1 MEEETILES
10 IFFDREQRVLANVS
24 DEERNVILEIERDG
38 NEDKLR
44 KLIEQFKEDRLRNK
58 IEEMLDYA
66 LEDVSKRYCASL
78 EKYYKQGFKD
88 GVNLIVI
95 PEYRYYGKKISSSR
109 IRKELEN
116 KNYNFVNK
124 LLGYEYKK

>member
-44 KLIEQFKEDRLRNK
+44 KLIEQVKEDRLRNK

-66 LEDVSKRYCASL
+66 LEDVSKRYCAIL

-88 GVNLIVI
+88 GVNLIV
-95 PEYRYYGKKISSSR
+95 ECVS
-109 IRKELEN
+109 
-116 KNYNFVNK
+116 
-124 LLGYEYKK
+124 

>member
-24 DEERNVILEIERDG
+24 DEERNLILEIKRDG

-44 KLIEQFKEDRLRNK
+44 KLIEQVKEDRLRNK

-66 LEDVSKRYCASL
+66 LEDVSKR
-78 EKYYKQGFKD
+78 
-88 GVNLIVI
+88 
-95 PEYRYYGKKISSSR
+95 
-109 IRKELEN
+109 
-116 KNYNFVNK
+116 
-124 LLGYEYKK
+124 

>member
-24 DEERNVILEIERDG
+24 DEERNVILEIKRDG

-44 KLIEQFKEDRLRNK
+44 KLIEQVKEDRLRNK

-66 LEDVSKRYCASL
+66 LEDVSKRHCASL

-88 GVNLIVI
+88 GVNLIV
-95 PEYRYYGKKISSSR
+95 ECVS
-109 IRKELEN
+109 
-116 KNYNFVNK
+116 
-124 LLGYEYKK
+124 

>member
-44 KLIEQFKEDRLRNK
+44 KLIEQVKEDRLRNK

-66 LEDVSKRYCASL
+66 LEDVSKRYRASL

-88 GVNLIVI
+88 GVNLIV
-95 PEYRYYGKKISSSR
+95 ECVS
-109 IRKELEN
+109 
-116 KNYNFVNK
+116 
-124 LLGYEYKK
+124 

>member
-38 NEDKLR
+38 N
-44 KLIEQFKEDRLRNK
+44 EDRLRNK

-88 GVNLIVI
+88 GVNLIV
-95 PEYRYYGKKISSSR
+95 ECVS
-109 IRKELEN
+109 
-116 KNYNFVNK
+116 
-124 LLGYEYKK
+124 

>member
-44 KLIEQFKEDRLRNK
+44 KLIEQVKEDRLRNK

-66 LEDVSKRYCASL
+66 LEDGAKRDCASL

-88 GVNLIVI
+88 GVNLIV
-95 PEYRYYGKKISSSR
+95 ECVS
-109 IRKELEN
+109 
-116 KNYNFVNK
+116 
-124 LLGYEYKK
+124 

>member
-44 KLIEQFKEDRLRNK
+44 KLIEQVKEDRLRNK

-66 LEDVSKRYCASL
+66 LEDVSKRYCDSL
-78 EKYYKQGFKD
+78 VKYYKQGFKD
-88 GVNLIVI
+88 GVNLIV
-95 PEYRYYGKKISSSR
+95 ECVS
-109 IRKELEN
+109 
-116 KNYNFVNK
+116 
-124 LLGYEYKK
+124 

>member
-38 NEDKLR
+38 NEEELR
-44 KLIEQFKEDRLRNK
+44 KLIEQVKEDRLRNK
-58 IEEMLDYA
+58 IEEMLDNT

-88 GVNLIVI
+88 GVNLIV
-95 PEYRYYGKKISSSR
+95 ECVS
-109 IRKELEN
+109 
-116 KNYNFVNK
+116 
-124 LLGYEYKK
+124 

>member
-1 MEEETILES
+1 MIQKFGWYWYLS
-10 IFFDREQRVLANVS
+10 
-24 DEERNVILEIERDG
+24 G

-44 KLIEQFKEDRLRNK
+44 ELIEQVKEDRLRNK

-88 GVNLIVI
+88 GVNLIV
-95 PEYRYYGKKISSSR
+95 ECVS
-109 IRKELEN
+109 
-116 KNYNFVNK
+116 
-124 LLGYEYKK
+124 

>member
-24 DEERNVILEIERDG
+24 DEERNVILEIKRDG

-44 KLIEQFKEDRLRNK
+44 KLIEQVKEDRLRNK

-66 LEDVSKRYCASL
+66 LEDVSKRYSASL

-88 GVNLIVI
+88 GVNLIV
-95 PEYRYYGKKISSSR
+95 ECVS
-109 IRKELEN
+109 
-116 KNYNFVNK
+116 
-124 LLGYEYKK
+124 

>member
-1 MEEETILES
+1 MGEETILES

-24 DEERNVILEIERDG
+24 DEEKNVILEIKRDG

-44 KLIEQFKEDRLRNK
+44 ELIEQVKEDRLRNK

-78 EKYYKQGFKD
+78 EKYYKRGFKD
-88 GVNLIVI
+88 GVNLIV
-95 PEYRYYGKKISSSR
+95 ECVS
-109 IRKELEN
+109 
-116 KNYNFVNK
+116 
-124 LLGYEYKK
+124 

>member
-44 KLIEQFKEDRLRNK
+44 KLIEQVKEDRLRNK

-78 EKYYKQGFKD
+78 EIYYKQGCKD
-88 GVNLIVI
+88 GVNLIV
-95 PEYRYYGKKISSSR
+95 ECVS
-109 IRKELEN
+109 
-116 KNYNFVNK
+116 
-124 LLGYEYKK
+124 

>member
-24 DEERNVILEIERDG
+24 DEERNVILEIKRDG

-44 KLIEQFKEDRLRNK
+44 KLIEQVKEDRLRNK

-66 LEDVSKRYCASL
+66 LEDVSKRYWASL

-88 GVNLIVI
+88 GVNLIV
-95 PEYRYYGKKISSSR
+95 ECVS
-109 IRKELEN
+109 
-116 KNYNFVNK
+116 
-124 LLGYEYKK
+124 